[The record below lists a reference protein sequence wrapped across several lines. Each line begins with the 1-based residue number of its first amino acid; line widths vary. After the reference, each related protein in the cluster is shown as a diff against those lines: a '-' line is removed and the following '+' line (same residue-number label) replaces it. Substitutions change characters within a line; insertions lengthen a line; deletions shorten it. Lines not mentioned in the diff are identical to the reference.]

1 MKNLQLTNINLSSKK
16 NNNKFFLGS
25 WCLQDIDY
33 DKKKQFVLPYHWKS
47 LKKQDKD
54 YNYLS
59 NLHDRILKKL
69 THSLNKIHK
78 KNYDIKSWG
87 IILEP
92 LLQYYIMIFFD
103 RWEIIRKAHLN
114 KRKYQIN
121 FYKIKNI
128 NFNDLDSF
136 VYLVDSDIWNQSLFQ
151 DIINFQYKNKNKII
165 NNKKTIKYNK
175 LKDINLKNLSQRI
188 KNIIFNLCNKIL
200 SNFTKSNCFFF
211 AEHSFDFKNYIR
223 LNLLLKQLPVQN
235 NSLFNYDESKIFKK
249 KNTKIRNELFKK
261 FKLNNNFE
269 KFLIN
274 SLKKDIPLS
283 IVENFDLLLLEAL
296 KIKQNPRFILSGG
309 MQWHNQLFK
318 HWTAEK
324 TAQGSK
330 FIALE
335 HGGSFPY
342 KYPYFYFEEKNS
354 YKFITWFKE
363 YHANQKQLPAQKILR
378 YKTLDKY
385 KYVPKY
391 CSLVADR
398 FFRYSFDITQPV
410 SGNYFLA
417 MNNIYNFYN
426 KLNLSIK
433 KNFEIKIHPG
443 DKIKKVW
450 IPKRFLEYKFK
461 KNVLSKSPN
470 IENTILTSKI
480 LICFYPETTFAESM
494 KIGVP
499 TLLHICPKIYKTHSI
514 SKNLFNN
521 LKKAN
526 IVFDDLDL
534 LASHVNNIWENPF
547 KWWNSRE
554 IKKQRKLFEKVALGI
569 NEEAPIY
576 KWKDFLNKLKLQN
589 DTRKN

>member
-1 MKNLQLTNINLSSKK
+1 
-16 NNNKFFLGS
+16 
-25 WCLQDIDY
+25 
-33 DKKKQFVLPYHWKS
+33 
-47 LKKQDKD
+47 
-54 YNYLS
+54 
-59 NLHDRILKKL
+59 
-69 THSLNKIHK
+69 
-78 KNYDIKSWG
+78 
-87 IILEP
+87 
-92 LLQYYIMIFFD
+92 
-103 RWEIIRKAHLN
+103 
-114 KRKYQIN
+114 
-121 FYKIKNI
+121 
-128 NFNDLDSF
+128 
-136 VYLVDSDIWNQSLFQ
+136 
-151 DIINFQYKNKNKII
+151 
-165 NNKKTIKYNK
+165 
-175 LKDINLKNLSQRI
+175 
-188 KNIIFNLCNKIL
+188 
-200 SNFTKSNCFFF
+200 
-211 AEHSFDFKNYIR
+211 
-223 LNLLLKQLPVQN
+223 
-235 NSLFNYDESKIFKK
+235 
-249 KNTKIRNELFKK
+249 
-261 FKLNNNFE
+261 
-269 KFLIN
+269 
-274 SLKKDIPLS
+274 
-283 IVENFDLLLLEAL
+283 
-296 KIKQNPRFILSGG
+296 
-309 MQWHNQLFK
+309 
-318 HWTAEK
+318 
-324 TAQGSK
+324 
-330 FIALE
+330 
-335 HGGSFPY
+335 
-342 KYPYFYFEEKNS
+342 
-354 YKFITWFKE
+354 
-363 YHANQKQLPAQKILR
+363 
-378 YKTLDKY
+378 
-385 KYVPKY
+385 
-391 CSLVADR
+391 
-398 FFRYSFDITQPV
+398 
-410 SGNYFLA
+410 